1 MVFQSLH
8 ATVTHDE
15 ARLIITARRH
25 AILCIATA
33 ACCLVGVAPRRGGG
47 ALPESSSYL
56 RGVVT
61 IIIRKMA
68 LQTPL
73 LESRRGYVTYLYYSM
88 PLSRSELY
96 YRIVQPFYG

>member
-33 ACCLVGVAPRRGGG
+33 AALLAWRRG
-47 ALPESSSYL
+47 AAAVPESSSYL

-73 LESRRGYVTYLYYSM
+73 LESRRLQRVLWHNV
-88 PLSRSELY
+88 PQSRIESY

>member
-33 ACCLVGVAPRRGGG
+33 AALLAWRR
-47 ALPESSSYL
+47 AAAAAVPESSSYL

-73 LESRRGYVTYLYYSM
+73 LESRRLQRVLWHNV
-88 PLSRSELY
+88 PQSRIESY

>member
-8 ATVTHDE
+8 ATVTHD

-33 ACCLVGVAPRRGGG
+33 AALLAARRG
-47 ALPESSSYL
+47 AAAVPESSSYL

-73 LESRRGYVTYLYYSM
+73 LESRRLQRVLWHNV
-88 PLSRSELY
+88 PQSRIESY

>member
-1 MVFQSLH
+1 MH
-8 ATVTHDE
+8 GEGD
-15 ARLIITARRH
+15 
-25 AILCIATA
+25 
-33 ACCLVGVAPRRGGG
+33 APRARGG
-47 ALPESSSYL
+47 
-56 RGVVT
+56 
-61 IIIRKMA
+61 IIIIIGWGMTPILIMIRQKMA